1 VMRNRELSALNEDD
15 VIVDAN
21 REASALAERAGL

>member
-1 VMRNRELSALNEDD
+1 MRDGKLSALNEGD

-21 REASALAERAGL
+21 REASALAKRAGL